1 VQTEYIVN
9 TSRNLKIAIY
19 ITQDSIYGYQ
29 KNNNSSY
36 GSVPDIA
43 NYTFMH
49 VLRGSV
55 NGTWGT
61 ILSTGSVAAG
71 TKKIVS
77 YKTFLDP
84 AWEDDLCNIVAV
96 VYDSDTYEIVQVQEA
111 KFTE

>member
-1 VQTEYIVN
+1 VN
-9 TSRNLKIAIY
+9 TNRNLKIAIY

-36 GSVPDIA
+36 GSVPDIT

-55 NGTWGT
+55 NGTWGA
-61 ILSTGSVAAG
+61 ILSTGAVTAG